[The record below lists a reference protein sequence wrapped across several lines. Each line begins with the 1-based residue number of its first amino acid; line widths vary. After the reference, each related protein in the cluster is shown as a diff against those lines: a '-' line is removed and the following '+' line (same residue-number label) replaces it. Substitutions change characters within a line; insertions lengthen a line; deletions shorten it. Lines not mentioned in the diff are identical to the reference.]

1 MHKKEDMILWEVWD
15 TLRHPDEQILYAR
28 KTRPIKWLGALLLFS
43 LVGILQ
49 WLIWLLTIIP
59 AKINKWVLD
68 WRYI

>member
-15 TLRHPDEQILYAR
+15 TLKHPDEQILYAR
-28 KTRPIKWLGALLLFS
+28 KTRPVKWAGALLLFS

-49 WLIWLLTIIP
+49 WLIWVLTIIP
-59 AKINKWVLD
+59 TKINKWVLD